1 MSRFPTVHEVVRST
15 VLAGQVGD
23 AVHLVAS
30 RLAGWAWWNDSEN
43 DRRQS
48 LAANQL
54 GLHLDRL
61 AQARSLSKAG
71 SRRSVV
77 MSGS

>member
-1 MSRFPTVHEVVRST
+1 MSRFPTVHEVVCST

-30 RLAGWAWWNDSEN
+30 CLAGSAWWNDEEN

-48 LAANQL
+48 LPANQPAFTST
-54 GLHLDRL
+54 G
-61 AQARSLSKAG
+61 
-71 SRRSVV
+71 
-77 MSGS
+77 